1 MKNAGIYV
9 RVSTERQAQEGYS
22 VAAQKNN
29 LTKFAKDN
37 SFNVYSIYSDE
48 GISGK
53 NVKDRP
59 EVKRLINDI
68 ELGLVNAVLIYKF
81 DRLTRNISDT
91 EDFINLINKYEITIY
106 TLSEGAVDVSTPQGR
121 FVTRLKGAVAQLER
135 EQTAER
141 IKVAFVQKVKD
152 GYSLCCNTPSYG
164 YNRKNGQ
171 KIMTINHDEAQVV
184 KRIFKMY
191 IDNYSFTDI
200 AKTLN
205 NENIS
210 TKMCG
215 RELKVRDKIS
225 KSVIGTRIVNSVWQ
239 PKMIRL
245 ILTNPNYIGKV
256 RYGIGTKQYFEA
268 DGQHKA
274 IISQKVWDKAQTKLM
289 KIKHI
294 SRTNLPKDDV
304 YYCGTLVCGICG
316 QKLTTNR
323 TIGRLRKDGTRN
335 LFNGYRCINREK
347 QTCTA
352 IGISH
357 DKVEK
362 AFLKYLESIDDFD
375 VIDELVIE
383 EEPDSTQEEIISTQ
397 KAIQNAN
404 DKMKEVMNMFMVNA
418 IDHNQLT
425 YMTGELKKVI
435 KVNEEKLK
443 ELQQKHQP
451 HPVINKNN
459 IAKSILEHWNYLTD
473 SEKLAFLTDFV
484 EEIVIVN
491 RNTDRH
497 NGEAEV
503 ISVKFYE

>member
-1 MKNAGIYV
+1 
-9 RVSTERQAQEGYS
+9 
-22 VAAQKNN
+22 
-29 LTKFAKDN
+29 
-37 SFNVYSIYSDE
+37 
-48 GISGK
+48 
-53 NVKDRP
+53 
-59 EVKRLINDI
+59 
-68 ELGLVNAVLIYKF
+68 
-81 DRLTRNISDT
+81 
-91 EDFINLINKYEITIY
+91 
-106 TLSEGAVDVSTPQGR
+106 
-121 FVTRLKGAVAQLER
+121 
-135 EQTAER
+135 
-141 IKVAFVQKVKD
+141 
-152 GYSLCCNTPSYG
+152 
-164 YNRKNGQ
+164 
-171 KIMTINHDEAQVV
+171 MTINRDEAQVV
-184 KRIFKMY
+184 KRIFRMY
-191 IDNYSFTDI
+191 IENHSFTEI
-200 AKTLN
+200 ARTLN

-215 RELKVRDKIS
+215 RELKVRDKIN

-245 ILTNPNYIGKV
+245 ILSNPNYIGKV

-274 IISQKVWDKAQTKLM
+274 IITQKVWNKAQDKLM
-289 KIKHI
+289 KIKHV
-294 SRTNLPKDDV
+294 SRTNLPKYDV

-362 AFLKYLESIDDFD
+362 AFLKYLESVDDFN
-375 VIDELVIE
+375 VIEELVIE
-383 EEPDSTQEEIISTQ
+383 EEPDSIQEEITSTQ

-404 DKMKEVMNMFMVNA
+404 SKMKEVMNMFMVNA

-443 ELQQKHQP
+443 ELQQKYQP
-451 HPVINKNN
+451 HSTIDKRS
-459 IAKSILEHWNYLTD
+459 IAKSIIEHWEYLTD

-491 RNTDRH
+491 RSTDRH